1 MARRRIQFLKNQKQL
16 LIVCED
22 SMKDERWELFEW
34 TAIVIAEKHKRP
46 AAHLIG
52 EKGRE
57 KFRATELA

>member
-1 MARRRIQFLKNQKQL
+1 
-16 LIVCED
+16 
-22 SMKDERWELFEW
+22 MKDERWELFEW